1 MIRGKIYQ
9 FFRWIAGLSPAA
21 ITAIYLFS
29 SLCWILLAGRLF
41 DRLFVNRPELRSL
54 ASSSLEIVGVFAMA
68 AIVYFLTAEI
78 QARHLASE
86 RRVREQAARDGLTGL
101 YNRQAFDEFLA
112 QSIEFAKRRKEC
124 LALLFL
130 DLDRF
135 KAINDTRG
143 HFAGDAMLIE
153 TGRRLSEYCARRG
166 EDIVARVGGDEFA
179 MLLRQPEV
187 PEGPTLVAERILESI
202 AQPFMIADK
211 SVRTS
216 ASIGIALYPAD
227 AEEATQLFKMAD
239 LALNQA
245 KQQGRSS
252 YCFYGGEWQ
261 EQRDQRVQLEQGL
274 LRAITHDELF
284 LVYQPKLDTALMR
297 VVGVEALVR
306 WNHPRLGVLGAA
318 KFVPVA
324 EKAGLIWGLTEWV
337 LRSACR
343 QASDWYR
350 SDGIDVNVAVNM
362 SPSVFGHED
371 LEQVIENALHESG
384 LPPDRLTLEITEE
397 SLMIYQSESL
407 EVLNR
412 LQKMGINVQIDDFG
426 TGYSSLSSLKH
437 YHFQALKI
445 DRSFVDDVV
454 TSSDDAAIATTIMFM
469 AKCLD
474 MDAIA
479 EGVES
484 EAQKDFLSSI
494 DCRLMQ
500 GYYFARPLSARD
512 VSAFIAQLN
521 PKKQELGSNE
531 QGLKSDEQEESG
543 SNEQKESDLKEQKN

>member
-1 MIRGKIYQ
+1 MIRGMVSNVYKWL
-9 FFRWIAGLSPAA
+9 RGLSPAA
-21 ITAIYLFS
+21 ITSIYIFS
-29 SLCWILLAGRLF
+29 SLCWILLASLVF
-41 DRLFVNRPELRSL
+41 DRLFVDRPELRVL
-54 ASSSLEIVGVFAMA
+54 AGSSLEILGVFSMA
-68 AIVYFLTAEI
+68 AIVYFLSAEI

-86 RRVREQAARDGLTGL
+86 QLVREQAARDSLTGL

-112 QSIEFAKRRKEC
+112 QSIEFAKRRKES

-143 HFAGDAMLIE
+143 HYIGDALLVE

-187 PEGPTLVAERILESI
+187 PEGPSLVAERILESI
-202 AQPFMIADK
+202 CQPFIIAEG

-227 AEEATQLFKMAD
+227 GEEGTQLFKMAD

-245 KQQGRSS
+245 KQQGRSTF
-252 YCFYGGEWQ
+252 CFYGGDWQ
-261 EQRDQRVQLEQGL
+261 EKRDQRIQLEQGL

-284 LVYQPKLDTALMR
+284 LVYQPKLDTTLMR
-297 VVGVEALVR
+297 VIGVEALVR
-306 WNHPRLGVLGAA
+306 WNHPHLGVLGAA

-324 EKAGLIWGLTEWV
+324 EKAGLMWGLTEWV
-337 LRSACR
+337 LKEACR
-343 QASDWYR
+343 QASEWYNR
-350 SDGIDVNVAVNM
+350 DGLDVNVAVNM
-362 SPSVFGHED
+362 SPSVFAHEN
-371 LEQVIENALHESG
+371 LEQVIENALHEGG

-397 SLMIYQSESL
+397 SLMIYESESL
-407 EVLNR
+407 DVLKR
-412 LQKMGINVQIDDFG
+412 LHLMGINVQIDDFG

-445 DRSFVDDVV
+445 DRSFVSDVV

-474 MDAIA
+474 MEAIA

-500 GYYFARPLSARD
+500 GFYFARPLSAQD
-512 VSAFIAQLN
+512 VSAFISKLDQ
-521 PKKQELGSNE
+521 KK
-531 QGLKSDEQEESG
+531 D
-543 SNEQKESDLKEQKN
+543 